1 MTRAI
6 QKGFT
11 LIELM
16 IVVAII
22 GILAAIALPA
32 YQDYTV
38 RARISEGFSLAQPA
52 RASLAM
58 DGTAASLLDY
68 QRFTTLWNAQAGGS
82 GSNSKYVSSIKF
94 SASGAA
100 ATGAASEYIEI
111 AYNDATVG
119 GIKSTENTLRLYP
132 RLRTKASGVN
142 AVDMA
147 TAWAAGESG
156 PVDWACVGYD
166 ASTANDLNRK
176 LGAFTANTTSG
187 VRARFA
193 PSECR

>member
-1 MTRAI
+1 MKQTL

-52 RASLAM
+52 RSSLAM
-58 DGTAASLLDY
+58 DGTAASLADY
-68 QRFTTLWNAQAGGS
+68 QRFTTLWNSQAGS
-82 GSNSKYVSSIKF
+82 TGSNSKFVTSILF
-94 SASGAA
+94 SATGNA
-100 ATGAASEYIEI
+100 ATGAPSEHIEI
-111 AYNDATVG
+111 TYNDVTVG

-132 RLRTKASGVN
+132 RLRTKASGIN

-156 PVDWACVGYD
+156 SVDWACVGYD

>member
-1 MTRAI
+1 MKHAL

-38 RARISEGFSLAQPA
+38 RTRVSEGFSLAQPA
-52 RASLAM
+52 RTSLAM
-58 DGTAASLLDY
+58 DGTAASLQDY
-68 QRFTTLWNAQAGGS
+68 QRFTTLWNAQSGGT
-82 GSNSKYVSSIKF
+82 GANSKFVTSILF
-94 SASGAA
+94 SVAGPA
-100 ATGAASEYIEI
+100 ATGAATEYIEI
-111 AYNDATVG
+111 AYNDVNIG
-119 GIKSTENTLRLYP
+119 GVKSTENTLRLYP
-132 RLRTKASGVN
+132 RLRTKASGFN

-166 ASTANDLNRK
+166 ASTANNVNRK
-176 LGAFTANTTSG
+176 LGTFTANTTSG
-187 VRARFA
+187 MRARFA